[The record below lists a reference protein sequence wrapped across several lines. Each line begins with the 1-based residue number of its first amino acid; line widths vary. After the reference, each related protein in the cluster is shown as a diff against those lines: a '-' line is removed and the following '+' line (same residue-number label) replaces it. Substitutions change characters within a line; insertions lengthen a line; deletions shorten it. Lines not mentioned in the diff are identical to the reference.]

1 MDEWFSLNRLLVN
14 CDKTNVMLFGS
25 KQRLVRS
32 QGLSLFLLGKL
43 LELSNTVKYLDAS
56 MNWHEHINSISNKVT
71 RRLNLLG
78 RIRKY
83 LETDTCKLL
92 YTTLVQPLM
101 DYSDIVWSNADST
114 CLQRL
119 LRLQKRG
126 ARIILQKK
134 IREDRTA
141 NLFRELEWVSLFER
155 WNFRKCLTVFKCLN
169 GIYPPY
175 LRGLFSYNSDVHHY
189 NTRNRANLHMVKITS
204 KSGYRS
210 FTYLAAKLFN
220 NLDHATKC
228 SLTIKEFVNNCWS
241 K

>member
-1 MDEWFSLNRLLVN
+1 MD
-14 CDKTNVMLFGS
+14 
-25 KQRLVRS
+25 
-32 QGLSLFLLGKL
+32 
-43 LELSNTVKYLDAS
+43 
-56 MNWHEHINSISNKVT
+56 WHEHINNISNKVT

-83 LETDTCKLL
+83 LDTDTSKLL
-92 YTTLVQPLM
+92 YTSLVQPLM
-101 DYSDIVWSNADST
+101 EYCDIVWSNADST
-114 CLQRL
+114 SLQRL

-141 NLFRELEWVSLFER
+141 NLYCEMGWVSLFER
-155 WNFRKCLTVFKCLN
+155 WNFHKCLTVFKCLN

-175 LRGLFSYNSDVHHY
+175 LRRLFFYNSDVHHY

-210 FTYLAAKLFN
+210 FAYSTAKLFN
-220 NLDHATKC
+220 NLDYATKR
-228 SLTIKEFVNNCWS
+228 SLTLKEFVNNYWS